1 MKNTNL
7 CGANLTPNPFGT
19 NFTPNSFGAYFTPN
33 HMTEEEAIEVLRQ
46 AYQTIAKGK

>member
-1 MKNTNL
+1 MWSQPYPESIWNQLYPQIHLEPTL
-7 CGANLTPNPFGT
+7 P
-19 NFTPNSFGAYFTPN
+19 PN